1 MLVSRKIESALC
13 WLLNAHA
20 EATKK
25 GEVISFDDMGRFSDQ
40 MMAIRRETINM
51 ERCLFPQQLREQQ
64 AREAAALANLAS
76 NVITPRFGRPASVPP
91 KGGAA

>member
-25 GEVISFDDMGRFSDQ
+25 GEVMSFDDMGRFSDQ
-40 MMAIRRETINM
+40 MMAIRRDVINM

-64 AREAAALANLAS
+64 AREAAALAAIAT
-76 NVITPRFGRPASVPP
+76 NVVPLRRPKAVCVPP